1 MATTRLISCHMGTGK
16 TILASIKSS
25 IDYGKNS
32 EKTRDGEL
40 ISSYECSPET
50 ADYEFFLS
58 KKQYNFITGR
68 TQDKKHD
75 VLLYQIRQSFE
86 PGTITPEKA
95 NQIGY
100 ELAMRFTKGK
110 HAFIVTTHEDKAHIH
125 SHIYFNSTA
134 LDCTKKFKNFWGAAF
149 AVRRLSD
156 QICIENG
163 LSIIKNPKKNRK
175 HYGSW
180 LGDKK
185 KLSNRDI
192 LKQDIDNILAKNPKD
207 FEDFLCLMKDIGY
220 TIKQGKNLT
229 FSHSKFNR
237 SIRCNSLKGNYTEE
251 ILKERI
257 EKKIDEKQE
266 ELLDDNVNIEPVKIN
281 LIIDI
286 QNSIKAKNSPGYERW
301 AKVFNLKQ
309 AAQTL
314 IYLQENNI
322 DEYDKLTK
330 SISQKNSMQSNLSEK
345 IKVIE
350 KRLNEIKDLE
360 KHIGNYGK
368 TKEIYMQ
375 YRKSGYDK
383 DFLEN
388 FEEKIILHESAKK
401 AFNALGVKK
410 LPSIKALK
418 TEYAELKSEKNEL
431 YNEYKKVK
439 DEIKKLTIIK
449 ANTDRLLAYPK
460 EEKRHQKKD
469 FNR

>member
-1 MATTRLISCHMGTGK
+1 MAATRIMPCHIGNGK
-16 TILASIKSS
+16 TILSSIKESL
-25 IDYGKNS
+25 DYGKNPD
-32 EKTRDGEL
+32 KTRDGEF
-40 ISSYECSPET
+40 ISSYECSPQT
-50 ADYEFFLS
+50 AEYEFLIS
-58 KKQYNFITGR
+58 KKQYEYTTGR
-68 TQDKKHD
+68 SQNKKND
-75 VLLYQIRQSFE
+75 ILFYQIRQSFK
-86 PGTITPEKA
+86 PDTIIPEKA

-110 HAFIVTTHEDKAHIH
+110 HAFIVATHEDKKHIH
-125 SHIYFNSTA
+125 SHIYFNSTT
-134 LDCTKKFKNFWGAAF
+134 LDCTKKFKNFWGSAR

-163 LSIIKNPKKNRK
+163 LSIIENPKPNKK

-185 KLSNRDI
+185 KPSNRDI
-192 LKQDIDNILAKNPKD
+192 LKQDIDNILTENPKD
-207 FEDFLCLMKDIGY
+207 FEEFLHLMKEIGY

-237 SIRCNSLKGNYTEE
+237 SIRCSSLKGNYTED

-266 ELLDDNVNIEPVKIN
+266 KFLDDNVNIEPIKIN

-322 DEYDKLTK
+322 NEYEKLTN
-330 SISQKNSMQSNLSEK
+330 SISEKKSLQSSLSEK
-345 IKVIE
+345 IKSIE
-350 KRLNEIKDLE
+350 KRLNEIRDLQ

-368 TKEIYMQ
+368 TKEIYTQ

-383 DFLEN
+383 SFLES

-418 TEYAELKSEKNEL
+418 TEYAELKSEKNKL
-431 YNEYKKVK
+431 YSEYKKTK
-439 DEIKKLTIIK
+439 DEVKKLTVIK

-460 EEKRHQKKD
+460 DEKSPQNKD